1 MYCNSYKCVL
11 YLFFQSFIVPSAAL
25 KRCGNAIR
33 KKRLPKNKY
42 KLIEKELVA
51 EPCWP
56 PVGEVT
62 LQNGFPPT
70 CEETTVVTL
79 DQAVADLRE
88 SDT

>member
-1 MYCNSYKCVL
+1 M
-11 YLFFQSFIVPSAAL
+11 
-25 KRCGNAIR
+25 
-33 KKRLPKNKY
+33 PKNKY
-42 KLIEKELVA
+42 KLIEKELAA

-62 LQNGFPPT
+62 LQNGLPPS